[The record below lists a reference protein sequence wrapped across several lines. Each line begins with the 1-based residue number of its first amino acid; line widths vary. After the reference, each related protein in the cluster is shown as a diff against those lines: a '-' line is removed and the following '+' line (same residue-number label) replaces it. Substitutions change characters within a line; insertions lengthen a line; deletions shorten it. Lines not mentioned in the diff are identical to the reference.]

1 MKSDSPLKKPLLL
14 LVVFGLGLL
23 LAAVFEDSR
32 HTRQLE
38 IQRAAWDAEKA
49 KLEAALGRSNARRD
63 GNSKSSAALARGAPD
78 LTAAGPSAE
87 ALLNQLA
94 NLTVSNPKSP
104 AIRPVLVL
112 LEQIEQMGPKAL
124 PAIRQF
130 LASGADVTYISSG
143 NKGRR
148 NVKSL
153 VNALVPLTLRLA
165 LFDTVGR
172 IGGKSAEAILAEVL
186 GSTHTGL
193 EVAYLTQVLEEMAPG
208 TYQEAAVTA
217 AGNLLAS
224 GTTADRDLLFEVM
237 KRFGD
242 TSYVAS
248 AQRQMIQ
255 PDGKVDRGALR
266 YLQQTLGPQSVAVAA
281 RTYQDARLAEPGSKE
296 PLARV
301 ALAYVGANQQALDLF
316 HTAVLDPSMLPDQ
329 TRNLI
334 EDLNDDG
341 LSNRK
346 APTPEDLKI
355 IANRYALTQA
365 YLQEDYVR
373 NDKLLNAAFREADK
387 DLRAMLD
394 KAAAGTGPM
403 K

>member
-1 MKSDSPLKKPLLL
+1 MKIPILLL
-14 LVVFGLGLL
+14 FVFGVGLFI
-23 LAAVFEDSR
+23 AAAFISSRQAGQFED
-32 HTRQLE
+32 
-38 IQRAAWDAEKA
+38 QRLAWGAEK
-49 KLEAALGRSNARRD
+49 KELVAALGRANLRSS
-63 GNSKSSAALARGAPD
+63 GNSRSSTSSGRMPADLSASGPGAP
-78 LTAAGPSAE
+78 

-94 NLTVSNPKSP
+94 NLSVTNPESA

-112 LEQIEQMGPKAL
+112 LEQLEQMGPKAL
-124 PAIRQF
+124 PSIRQF
-130 LASGADVTYISSG
+130 LASGSDVTYISSG
-143 NKGRR
+143 NQGRR

-153 VNALVPLTLRLA
+153 VHALVPLTLRLA
-165 LFDTVGR
+165 LFDSVVR
-172 IGGKSAEAILAEVL
+172 IGGKSAETILAEAL
-186 GSTHTGL
+186 SSTRSGL
-193 EVAYLTQVLEEMAPG
+193 EVAYLTQVLEEIAPG
-208 TYQEAAVTA
+208 LYQEAAIAA
-217 AGNLLAS
+217 AGSLLTNGAA
-224 GTTADRDLLFEVM
+224 ADRNLLFEVM

-242 TSYVAS
+242 SSYVAT

-255 PDGKVDRGALR
+255 PDGKLDRNALR
-266 YLQQTLGPQSVAVAA
+266 YLQQSLGVQSVAVAA

-301 ALAYVGANQQALDLF
+301 ALAYVGTSEQALDLF
-316 HTAVLDPSMLPDQ
+316 HTALVDPTMLPDQ
-329 TRNLI
+329 TRNLV

-341 LSNRK
+341 LSNRS

-373 NDKLLNAAFREADK
+373 NDKILNAAFLEADK

-394 KAAAGTGPM
+394 KAAAGTGPV